1 MSKLFAYLSY
11 RDVDAVITWL
21 EALGFE
27 TTTRQQ
33 DDGGATVHAEL
44 RLGDAV
50 VMVAPADE
58 PYETPKLIGRS
69 TGQPWFARLGCA
81 AMEASGTHI
90 ESGRVIS
97 EAFENYRNYAGP
109 LLAVALLVVG
119 IAGVISGVLG
129 ASDSLL
135 LALLG
140 LIVYIAAAVLYTGYV
155 VKLVQDVRDGRR
167 DHSVAEL
174 FESAAPYIGTLI
186 LNGILAAIG
195 IGIGLVLLIVPGL
208 ILITIWAVV
217 APAIVVE
224 GAGVIGAFV
233 RSRDLVRGNGWPV
246 FGAIV
251 IAYLIVLGVSF
262 VTAGVGDA
270 IADDAG
276 HVILGTIGDILA
288 APVLALVASAL
299 FFDLG
304 GGAGAPAD

>member
-1 MSKLFAYLSY
+1 
-11 RDVDAVITWL
+11 
-21 EALGFE
+21 
-27 TTTRQQ
+27 
-33 DDGGATVHAEL
+33 
-44 RLGDAV
+44 
-50 VMVAPADE
+50 
-58 PYETPKLIGRS
+58 
-69 TGQPWFARLGCA
+69 
-81 AMEASGTHI
+81 MEAGGTHI

-109 LLAVALLVVG
+109 LLAGALLVVG
-119 IAGVISGVLG
+119 IAGVISGVLA

-140 LIVYIAAAVLYTGYV
+140 LIVYIAAGVLYTGYV

-167 DHSVAEL
+167 DHSVEEL
-174 FESAAPYIGTLI
+174 FEAAAPYIGTLI

-195 IGIGLVLLIVPGL
+195 IGIGLLLLIVPGL

-224 GAGVIGAFV
+224 GAGVIEAFG

-251 IAYLIVLGVSF
+251 IAYLIVVIVSF

-270 IADDAG
+270 IADNAG

-288 APVLALVASAL
+288 APILALVASAL

>member
-1 MSKLFAYLSY
+1 
-11 RDVDAVITWL
+11 
-21 EALGFE
+21 
-27 TTTRQQ
+27 
-33 DDGGATVHAEL
+33 
-44 RLGDAV
+44 
-50 VMVAPADE
+50 
-58 PYETPKLIGRS
+58 
-69 TGQPWFARLGCA
+69 
-81 AMEASGTHI
+81 MEAGGTHI

-224 GAGVIGAFV
+224 GAGVIGAFG

>member
-1 MSKLFAYLSY
+1 
-11 RDVDAVITWL
+11 
-21 EALGFE
+21 
-27 TTTRQQ
+27 
-33 DDGGATVHAEL
+33 
-44 RLGDAV
+44 
-50 VMVAPADE
+50 
-58 PYETPKLIGRS
+58 
-69 TGQPWFARLGCA
+69 
-81 AMEASGTHI
+81 MEASGTHI

-224 GAGVIGAFV
+224 GAGVIGAFG

-288 APVLALVASAL
+288 APILALVASAL

>member
-1 MSKLFAYLSY
+1 
-11 RDVDAVITWL
+11 
-21 EALGFE
+21 
-27 TTTRQQ
+27 
-33 DDGGATVHAEL
+33 
-44 RLGDAV
+44 
-50 VMVAPADE
+50 
-58 PYETPKLIGRS
+58 
-69 TGQPWFARLGCA
+69 
-81 AMEASGTHI
+81 MEAGGTHI

-140 LIVYIAAAVLYTGYV
+140 LIVYIAAGVLYTGYV

-195 IGIGLVLLIVPGL
+195 IGIGLALLIVPGL

-224 GAGVIGAFV
+224 GAEVIEAFG

-288 APVLALVASAL
+288 APILALVASAL

>member
-1 MSKLFAYLSY
+1 
-11 RDVDAVITWL
+11 
-21 EALGFE
+21 
-27 TTTRQQ
+27 
-33 DDGGATVHAEL
+33 
-44 RLGDAV
+44 
-50 VMVAPADE
+50 
-58 PYETPKLIGRS
+58 
-69 TGQPWFARLGCA
+69 
-81 AMEASGTHI
+81 MEAGGTQI

-140 LIVYIAAAVLYTGYV
+140 LIVYIAAGVLYTGYV

-195 IGIGLVLLIVPGL
+195 IGIGLALLIVPGL
-208 ILITIWAVV
+208 ILITIWAVG
-217 APAIVVE
+217 APAMVVE
-224 GAGVIGAFV
+224 FAGVIEAFG

-262 VTAGVGDA
+262 VTAGIGDA

-288 APVLALVASAL
+288 APILALVASAL

>member
-1 MSKLFAYLSY
+1 
-11 RDVDAVITWL
+11 
-21 EALGFE
+21 
-27 TTTRQQ
+27 
-33 DDGGATVHAEL
+33 
-44 RLGDAV
+44 
-50 VMVAPADE
+50 
-58 PYETPKLIGRS
+58 
-69 TGQPWFARLGCA
+69 
-81 AMEASGTHI
+81 MEASGTHI

-140 LIVYIAAAVLYTGYV
+140 LIVYIAAGVLYTGYV

-195 IGIGLVLLIVPGL
+195 IGIGLALLIVPGL

-224 GAGVIGAFV
+224 GAGVIEAFG

-251 IAYLIVLGVSF
+251 IAYLIVLVVSF

-288 APVLALVASAL
+288 APILALVASAL

>member
-1 MSKLFAYLSY
+1 M
-11 RDVDAVITWL
+11 
-21 EALGFE
+21 EA
-27 TTTRQQ
+27 
-33 DDGGATVHAEL
+33 GAT
-44 RLGDAV
+44 
-50 VMVAPADE
+50 
-58 PYETPKLIGRS
+58 
-69 TGQPWFARLGCA
+69 
-81 AMEASGTHI
+81 HI
-90 ESGRVIS
+90 QSGRVIS

-109 LLAVALLVVG
+109 LLAGALLVVG
-119 IAGVISGVLG
+119 IAGVISGVLA

-140 LIVYIAAAVLYTGYV
+140 LIVYIAAGVLYTGYV

-167 DHSVAEL
+167 DHSVEEL
-174 FESAAPYIGTLI
+174 FEAAAPYIGTLI

-195 IGIGLVLLIVPGL
+195 IGIGLLLLIVPGL

-224 GAGVIGAFV
+224 GAGVIEAFG

-251 IAYLIVLGVSF
+251 IAYLIVVIVSF

-288 APVLALVASAL
+288 APILALVASAL

-304 GGAGAPAD
+304 GGAGAPAY

>member
-1 MSKLFAYLSY
+1 M
-11 RDVDAVITWL
+11 R
-21 EALGFE
+21 G
-27 TTTRQQ
+27 
-33 DDGGATVHAEL
+33 DG
-44 RLGDAV
+44 
-50 VMVAPADE
+50 
-58 PYETPKLIGRS
+58 
-69 TGQPWFARLGCA
+69 
-81 AMEASGTHI
+81 
-90 ESGRVIS
+90 SGRHPHRIRTRHPRGVRELPQLRRTAPRGRPAGGRDRRGDQWRARGIGQS
-97 EAFENYRNYAGP
+97 PARAAGP
-109 LLAVALLVVG
+109 DRLHRRGRPLH
-119 IAGVISGVLG
+119 
-129 ASDSLL
+129 
-135 LALLG
+135 
-140 LIVYIAAAVLYTGYV
+140 V

-167 DHSVAEL
+167 DHSVEEL

-224 GAGVIGAFV
+224 GAGVIEAFG

-288 APVLALVASAL
+288 APILALVASAL

>member
-1 MSKLFAYLSY
+1 
-11 RDVDAVITWL
+11 
-21 EALGFE
+21 
-27 TTTRQQ
+27 
-33 DDGGATVHAEL
+33 
-44 RLGDAV
+44 
-50 VMVAPADE
+50 
-58 PYETPKLIGRS
+58 
-69 TGQPWFARLGCA
+69 
-81 AMEASGTHI
+81 MEASGTHI

-224 GAGVIGAFV
+224 GAGVIEAFG

-288 APVLALVASAL
+288 APILALVASAL

>member
-1 MSKLFAYLSY
+1 
-11 RDVDAVITWL
+11 
-21 EALGFE
+21 
-27 TTTRQQ
+27 
-33 DDGGATVHAEL
+33 
-44 RLGDAV
+44 
-50 VMVAPADE
+50 
-58 PYETPKLIGRS
+58 
-69 TGQPWFARLGCA
+69 
-81 AMEASGTHI
+81 MEASGTHI

-140 LIVYIAAAVLYTGYV
+140 LIVYIAAGVLYTGYV

-167 DHSVAEL
+167 DHSVTDL

-195 IGIGLVLLIVPGL
+195 IGIGLALLIVPGL

-224 GAGVIGAFV
+224 GAGVIEAFG

-251 IAYLIVLGVSF
+251 IAYLIVLIVSF

-288 APVLALVASAL
+288 APILALVASAL

>member
-1 MSKLFAYLSY
+1 
-11 RDVDAVITWL
+11 
-21 EALGFE
+21 
-27 TTTRQQ
+27 
-33 DDGGATVHAEL
+33 
-44 RLGDAV
+44 
-50 VMVAPADE
+50 
-58 PYETPKLIGRS
+58 
-69 TGQPWFARLGCA
+69 
-81 AMEASGTHI
+81 MEAGGTHI

-140 LIVYIAAAVLYTGYV
+140 LIVYIAAGVLYTGYV

-167 DHSVAEL
+167 DHSVTEL

-195 IGIGLVLLIVPGL
+195 IGIGLALLIVPGL

-224 GAGVIGAFV
+224 GAGVIEAFG

-288 APVLALVASAL
+288 APILALVASAL

>member
-1 MSKLFAYLSY
+1 
-11 RDVDAVITWL
+11 
-21 EALGFE
+21 
-27 TTTRQQ
+27 
-33 DDGGATVHAEL
+33 
-44 RLGDAV
+44 
-50 VMVAPADE
+50 
-58 PYETPKLIGRS
+58 
-69 TGQPWFARLGCA
+69 
-81 AMEASGTHI
+81 MEAGGTHI

-109 LLAVALLVVG
+109 LLAGALLMIG
-119 IAGVISGVLG
+119 IAGVISGVLE

-140 LIVYIAAAVLYTGYV
+140 LIVYIAAGVLYTGYV

-167 DHSVAEL
+167 DHSVEEL
-174 FESAAPYIGTLI
+174 FESAAPYIRTLI

-195 IGIGLVLLIVPGL
+195 IGIGLSLLIVPGL

-224 GAGVIGAFV
+224 GAGVIEAFG
-233 RSRDLVRGNGWPV
+233 RSRDLVRENGWPV

-251 IAYLIVLGVSF
+251 IAYLIVLVVSF

-288 APVLALVASAL
+288 APILALVASAL

-304 GGAGAPAD
+304 GGARAPAD

>member
-1 MSKLFAYLSY
+1 
-11 RDVDAVITWL
+11 
-21 EALGFE
+21 
-27 TTTRQQ
+27 
-33 DDGGATVHAEL
+33 
-44 RLGDAV
+44 
-50 VMVAPADE
+50 
-58 PYETPKLIGRS
+58 
-69 TGQPWFARLGCA
+69 
-81 AMEASGTHI
+81 MEAGGTQI

-140 LIVYIAAAVLYTGYV
+140 LIVYIAAGVLYTGYV

-195 IGIGLVLLIVPGL
+195 IGIGLALLIVPGL

-224 GAGVIGAFV
+224 GAGVIEAFG

-246 FGAIV
+246 FGAIL

-288 APVLALVASAL
+288 APILALVASAL